1 MKLTPNPTLYLIEKS
16 LTEWKE
22 KLSQDVI
29 DTWSWMKKTCDIGS
43 QINGV
48 KNKTSTLET
57 QPSTHGKPFKTSK
70 N

>member
-48 KNKTSTLET
+48 EK
-57 QPSTHGKPFKTSK
+57 
-70 N
+70 